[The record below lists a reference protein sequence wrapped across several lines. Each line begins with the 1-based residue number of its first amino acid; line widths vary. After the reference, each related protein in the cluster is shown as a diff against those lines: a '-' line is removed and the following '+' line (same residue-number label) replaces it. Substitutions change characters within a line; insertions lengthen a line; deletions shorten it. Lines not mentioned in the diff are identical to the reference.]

1 MMKIMISISVDV
13 VYYKHV
19 VNDEDNDIY
28 KCRCCIL

>member
-1 MMKIMISISVDV
+1 MKIIISISVDV

-19 VNDEDNDIY
+19 VNNGDNDTY